1 MLHRNARTLFLPRC
15 PARDIEGKMKNTVW
29 MISACLLG
37 LGCPLFAQT
46 VNFVAAQRSSQ
57 TKKLNVAIFVFPVVQ
72 TIDFAGPYEVFSQAG
87 TNVYTVAEK
96 LDPIQTAAGLLIT
109 PKYTF
114 ADAPKP
120 DVLVLPG
127 GNGVAKQLAN
137 PVAMRWIQE
146 TAKAAPQTLTVC
158 TGALLAGKAG
168 LLDGLSATTFYGAL
182 DSLSEYAPHTKI
194 VWDKKYVD
202 SGRVIT
208 TAGLSSG
215 MEGSLYTVSKLMG
228 MGLAQ
233 SIALHIEYNWNPEST
248 YARAMF
254 PDMYI
259 PDELPY
265 GLPKGSDL
273 LSSAGDRDRWTITV
287 RIPGEQG
294 TPKLLENINAS
305 IAKSGKWARAINP
318 PGENASRWEF
328 TDRYGAKWQSVIT
341 LAPEKSSDLLFTLK
355 MHRI

>member
-1 MLHRNARTLFLPRC
+1 
-15 PARDIEGKMKNTVW
+15 MKKAIW
-29 MISACLLG
+29 AISVSLVG
-37 LGCPLFAQT
+37 LGCPLWAQT
-46 VNFVAAQRSSQ
+46 VNFVRAQKPSQ

-96 LDPIQTAAGLLIT
+96 PDPIQTAAGLTIA

-114 ADAPKP
+114 ENSPKT

-127 GNGVAKQLAN
+127 GDGVTAQLAN
-137 PVAMRWIQE
+137 PVAMKWIRE
-146 TAKAAPQTLTVC
+146 TAENAPQTLTVC
-158 TGALLAGKAG
+158 TGAFLAGKAG

-182 DSLSEYAPHTKI
+182 DSLPEYAPRTKI

-202 SGRVIT
+202 SGKIIT

-215 MEGSLYTVSKLMG
+215 VEGSLYTVSKLLG
-228 MGLAQ
+228 MGKAQ
-233 SIALHIEYNWNPEST
+233 SIALHIEYNWNPNST

-273 LSSAGDRDRWTITV
+273 LNSSGDRDHWNITV

-294 TPKLLENINAS
+294 APKALENINALV
-305 IAKSGKWARAINP
+305 AKSGKWMKVANP
-318 PGENASRWEF
+318 PSEGSSRWEF
-328 TDRYGAKWQSVIT
+328 TDRYGAKWQSVIAV
-341 LAPEKSSDLLFTLK
+341 APERGSDLLLTLQ
-355 MHRI
+355 MNRI